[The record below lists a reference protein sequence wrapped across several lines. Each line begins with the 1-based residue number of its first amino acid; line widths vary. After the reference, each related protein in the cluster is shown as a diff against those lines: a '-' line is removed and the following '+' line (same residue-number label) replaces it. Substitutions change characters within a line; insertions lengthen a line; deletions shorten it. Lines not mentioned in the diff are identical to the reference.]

1 VSIVTDIRDRNLLGA
16 HPAYRDGLDSFGH
29 WLTIHAAIAGEPL
42 DDAGREVFERF
53 AGRPYDPPGP
63 GGWSTVVILSPRR
76 CGKSL
81 FAATQVAAAGFR
93 PGPRNTW
100 CVLVGQDRAGA
111 TKSLLATVSDFFDE
125 SNGGLLHQTVLN
137 RTAETLELS
146 SGASIAVWPS
156 RPAAVRGIAARI
168 AIIDEADFTSTE
180 GGEDKTRQLV
190 AAIRP
195 AMATVPN
202 SRLILISS
210 PGRVGSFFHRLVS
223 ESYGKAD
230 PHCLVLK
237 LTTDVNPQLT
247 ADYFEAM
254 RTLDPVAYRAEVL
267 GEYVE
272 SDGGLYDHQAIA
284 NCIVSGRGD
293 LPPSAFQDQR
303 IVCAVDP
310 ASGARNGDSFAA
322 ILGYREKKGRIVV
335 VASRRWPAPFDP
347 RAVVGEIADL
357 CRSYGVRR
365 CVGDRFG
372 SNLIASLFREA
383 GLEYKPSEK
392 NTSDALLELAP
403 AFGTGSIELPD
414 PTISSVAADLRD
426 DLRAIVRRAGG
437 GRDRADAPR
446 NSRGHCDL
454 AACLGVLF
462 AALPK
467 QKPKPKGALPVGIGG
482 RNCWSIYSGSN
493 QSFPLLTA
501 A

>member
-1 VSIVTDIRDRNLLGA
+1 VSIVADVKDRNLLGA
-16 HPAYRDGLDSFGH
+16 HPAYREGLDSFGL

-42 DDAGREVFERF
+42 DEAGREAFERF
-53 AGRPYDPPGP
+53 AGRPYDPPP
-63 GGWSTVVILSPRR
+63 SGWSTVVILSPRR

-93 PGPRNTW
+93 PGQRNTW

-125 SNGGLLHQTVLN
+125 SNGGLLHQTVVN
-137 RTAETLELS
+137 RTAETIELS

-247 ADYFEAM
+247 SDYFEAM

-272 SDGGLYDHQAIA
+272 SDGGLYDHQAIS

-293 LPPSAFQDQR
+293 IDPAAVESER

-322 ILGYREKKGRIVV
+322 VLGYRDKHGRIVV
-335 VASRRWPAPFDP
+335 VATRRWPAPFDP
-347 RAVVGEIADL
+347 KSVVGEVADL

-372 SNLIASLFREA
+372 SNLIASLFQDA
-383 GLEYKPSEK
+383 GLEYKPSET

-403 AFGTGSIELPD
+403 AFGTGAIELPD
-414 PTISSVAADLRD
+414 PSVSTVAADLRD

-446 NSRGHCDL
+446 NSRGHCDVASAL
-454 AACLGVLF
+454 AVLF

-467 QKPKPKGALPVGIGG
+467 VKPKVKGAVPIGVGG
-482 RNCWSIYSGSN
+482 RNRWNLYSPSSRSIS
-493 QSFPLLTA
+493 LLDA